1 MAEAT
6 VTFNASHR
14 FARISPRKA
23 RLVMDTIRGDSV
35 EKALNKLLYSQRRA
49 SPMIRKVVRS
59 ALANAT
65 QKAGLQEEELVVW
78 RAAVDDGPTMKRWRP
93 RAQGRAYPRLRR
105 TCHLS
110 VILMQVAR
118 KEKVKRASEKVE
130 GAPAGTET
138 APQETVSGKA
148 GAVPSKAVP
157 SKAVPSKKTP
167 SKKTAAAKAPKAKN
181 PKAPSK
187 SKKATK
193 KPSSPPAASDRVTGE
208 AAEEGTES

>member
-1 MAEAT
+1 MAEA
-6 VTFNASHR
+6 VETFNASHR

-35 EKALNKLLYSQRRA
+35 GKALNKLFYSQRRA

-105 TCHLS
+105 SCHLS
-110 VILMQVAR
+110 VTLMQVS
-118 KEKVKRASEKVE
+118 EKANAKRASS
-130 GAPAGTET
+130 PTGTET
-138 APQETVSGKA
+138 ASVAETGKPETA
-148 GAVPSKAVP
+148 
-157 SKAVPSKKTP
+157 PSKKEPTTKTVAP
-167 SKKTAAAKAPKAKN
+167 TAKKT
-181 PKAPSK
+181 KAPSTGK
-187 SKKATK
+187 KQTKKA
-193 KPSSPPAASDRVTGE
+193 SSPPAASKRPAEGS
-208 AAEEGTES
+208 AEEGTES

>member
-1 MAEAT
+1 MVEAA

-14 FARISPRKA
+14 FARISPQKA

-105 TCHLS
+105 SCHLS
-110 VILMQVAR
+110 VILKQVVG
-118 KEKVKRASEKVE
+118 KGGDSK
-130 GAPAGTET
+130 GG
-138 APQETVSGKA
+138 SGKA
-148 GAVPSKAVP
+148 KDASSSQPPGTEGIAPGEAGSAEAAA
-157 SKAVPSKKTP
+157 ST
-167 SKKTAAAKAPKAKN
+167 TAAKATAPKATEPKRKGAS
-181 PKAPSK
+181 KAPAK
-187 SKKATK
+187 GKKQAK
-193 KPSSPPAASDRVTGE
+193 KPSSPPAASDRVADHG
-208 AAEEGTES
+208 AGEGTES